1 MPQETLKQRK
11 QQLASALASGPR
23 MHARSRGTFMRVHQ
37 DHEKAVFLSN
47 RFDQKE
53 LAAAAAPAKMPG
65 TLVGGGGVG
74 ERVLRCE
81 GECEVGSPTR
91 VEQLHASVG
100 AERCGLL
107 CGEQRV
113 RFSHSAATSAT
124 SSAPKL
130 QRSRQGACMV
140 YACVSIAAS
149 PTCNS
154 NYMPSIMNG

>member
-1 MPQETLKQRK
+1 MLQCVPQETLKQRK

-81 GECEVGSPTR
+81 GEGQEGLKQCAASQVWSSCTQGWGLR
-91 VEQLHASVG
+91 SVG
-100 AERCGLL
+100 CCVGNS
-107 CGEQRV
+107 GYDS
-113 RFSHSAATSAT
+113 FSQLPQ
-124 SSAPKL
+124 APRH
-130 QRSRQGACMV
+130 QCHI
-140 YACVSIAAS
+140 YCVA
-149 PTCNS
+149 
-154 NYMPSIMNG
+154 